1 MRRIVATRLT
11 LIAACLFVLGPAFAG
26 HANARQDAPPGY
38 TVSELSLLQ
47 PEGTDRIVG
56 SAAVAINESG
66 DVAGDV
72 EAAIGTDYLPHAL
85 SWRKGEPKFLGAEGE
100 IGSANDIN
108 KGRRA
113 IGYTRAA
120 ANAATTT
127 AVVWMNGESTP
138 LKTLGGD
145 NSAAFAINDKNAIV
159 GWSTTADSGDAA
171 NRIHACLWTK
181 DEATDLGSLG
191 GDDGESFATD
201 INADGQIVGGANPD
215 PGTLSPGTSIVEVVT
230 SASSGVHAVL
240 WDGDAITDLGTLG
253 GDSSIATGI
262 NDAGQIVG
270 TSRQEDAHN
279 RAFLWEKD
287 KMNNLGVLPEG
298 GDSSYAAD
306 INSAGQVVGFVE
318 GYGDHGQVAFLWQN
332 GGMIDLNTLIP
343 ADSGLTLLGAWAIND
358 AGQIVGFGIG
368 PKGESIFLLKP
379 VA

>member
-1 MRRIVATRLT
+1 
-11 LIAACLFVLGPAFAG
+11 
-26 HANARQDAPPGY
+26 
-38 TVSELSLLQ
+38 
-47 PEGTDRIVG
+47 
-56 SAAVAINESG
+56 VAINDPG
-66 DVAGDV
+66 DVAGNV
-72 EAAIGTDYLPHAL
+72 EAAIGTDYPPYPL

-108 KGRRA
+108 VGRRA
-113 IGYTRAA
+113 VGYTRAA

-127 AVVWMNGESTP
+127 AVVWMKGESTP
-138 LKTLGGD
+138 LKSLGGD
-145 NSAAFAINDKNAIV
+145 NGVAFAINDKNAIV
-159 GWSTTADSGDAA
+159 GWSTTADSGDPA

-181 DEATDLGSLG
+181 GEATDLASLG

-201 INADGQIVGGANPD
+201 INADGQIVGSANPD

-230 SASSGVHAVL
+230 GTSSGVHAVL

-262 NDAGQIVG
+262 NDEGQIVG
-270 TSRQEDAHN
+270 TSGLEDGHS

-287 KMNNLGVLPEG
+287 TLDNLGVLPEG

-306 INSAGQVVGFVE
+306 INSAGQVVGSVE

-332 GGMIDLNTLIP
+332 GDMIDLNTLIP
-343 ADSGLTLLGAWAIND
+343 ADSGWALLGAWAVND

-368 PKGESIFLLKP
+368 PDGQSIFLLKP